1 MCSRCVFT
9 VDSLM
14 CRVSGRTSATAN
26 SVCCHLIF
34 TPSHGWPDA
43 TPFTIG
49 ARRRPM
55 ADRIIVMDTG
65 QVRAIG
71 THDDLVAADPLYAE
85 LATTQL
91 LTTAGQPE

>member
-1 MCSRCVFT
+1 MT
-9 VDSLM
+9 
-14 CRVSGRTSATAN
+14 
-26 SVCCHLIF
+26 
-34 TPSHGWPDA
+34 
-43 TPFTIG
+43 
-49 ARRRPM
+49 M
-55 ADRIIVMDTG
+55 ADRIVVMDTG